1 MTPARPANGPE
12 LMVAIVLLQVP
23 VAGQT
28 RPVQPWLRVSMDG
41 SIAAMK
47 TTCSRM

>member
-1 MTPARPANGPE
+1 MATFA
-12 LMVAIVLLQVP
+12 LQVP

-28 RPVQPWLRVSMDG
+28 RPVQPWLKVSTDG

-47 TTCSRM
+47 TICSRM